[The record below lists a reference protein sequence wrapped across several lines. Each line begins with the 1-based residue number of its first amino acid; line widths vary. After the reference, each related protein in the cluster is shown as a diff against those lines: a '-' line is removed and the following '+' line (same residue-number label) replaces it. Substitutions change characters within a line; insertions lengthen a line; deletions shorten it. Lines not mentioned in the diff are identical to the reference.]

1 MTMRLKCK
9 CRIGLH
15 DYHLTTYREFDKFYV
30 LVKCGRCSK
39 LKDVSN
45 GLDEIDEIGRM
56 RNG

>member
-15 DYHLTTYREFDKFYV
+15 DDPVTTYKEFDKFYV
-30 LVKCGRCSK
+30 LVKCSRCSK
-39 LKDVSN
+39 LNDVSY
-45 GLDEIDEIGRM
+45 GQDEIAAIGRM